1 MTFVEPGQTKNNTVL
16 LLEDI
21 YRKSGGTPFY
31 ASSNSI
37 LEGSA
42 RSLKV
47 FSMLL
52 DLGCEHLLGE
62 FINARIIAD
71 QLPLFPSQRDRLR
84 VFLASKRI
92 PNVDQILEGFD
103 QLRRQFCPAIF
114 ESRSC
119 GTYDDLNWVLPF
131 AKHEPINEKGGTA
144 EVFQVAIHEG
154 FFSHRVK
161 AKRFEVPGLGWV
173 WF

>member
-1 MTFVEPGQTKNNTVL
+1 MEPGQTKNNTVL

-21 YRKSGGTPFY
+21 YGKSGGTFFY
-31 ASSNSI
+31 TGSNSI

-52 DLGCEHLLGE
+52 DLGYGHLLGE
-62 FINARIIAD
+62 FTNARIIDD
-71 QLPLFPSQRDRLR
+71 QLHLFPSHRDRLR
-84 VFLASKRI
+84 VFLESKRI
-92 PNVDQILEGFD
+92 PNVEQILEGFE
-103 QLRRQFCPAIF
+103 QRRRQFCPAIF
-114 ESRSC
+114 ESGSC

-144 EVFQVAIHEG
+144 EVSQVAIQEG
-154 FFSHRVK
+154 FFSNPVK
-161 AKRFEVPGLGWV
+161 AKRFEEPGLGWV
-173 WF
+173 CS